1 MTVEDEVEKCR
12 AEIEKVRSDAERLKE
27 RCPEEAKEHLSS
39 FENKLD
45 RFAKEARDASAR
57 GARAGLESVIDT
69 WNSARDRLVA
79 HLRLIEAKSFLAS
92 ARRLAGEEDF
102 VGSKNELAA
111 AMQCVKDAREILSG
125 GDAHLAHLERQ
136 IEQAVAEI
144 HATAAAATNSIEQV
158 VAENERLLQE
168 FRQAS

>member
-1 MTVEDEVEKCR
+1 MDDVKKCC

-27 RCPEEAKEHLSS
+27 HCPEEAKEHLSS
-39 FENKLD
+39 FENKLE
-45 RFAKEARDASAR
+45 RLAKEAQDASER
-57 GARAGLESVIDT
+57 GVRAGLESVVGT

-111 AMQCVKDAREILSG
+111 AVQCVKDARELLSG
-125 GDAHLAHLERQ
+125 EDAHLAHLERQ
-136 IEQAVAEI
+136 IEQAVADI
-144 HATAAAATNSIEQV
+144 QATAAAATNSIEQV

-168 FRQAS
+168 FRRAS